1 MAELFPTP
9 PRSVV
14 VLKLSAIGDVCH
26 TLPVIRTLQS
36 AWPQTHFSWVIG
48 RSEAHLVQPLR
59 DIELIEFDKRA
70 GAGAYA
76 AVRRALRGREIDLL
90 LHMQFAWRASLI
102 AALLSARVKLGF
114 DRARALDLQWLFT
127 THRIAPAPREHA
139 MDALFGF
146 ARRLGVQR
154 REYRWDIPLPES
166 ARQYAARQIPDGT
179 PTLIISPC
187 SSHVLRNWNVA
198 GYAQVGDH
206 AVRRL
211 GMKVLICGGR
221 TPLEQRMGAQIA
233 AEMRS
238 ACTNLVGQDTL
249 LEFYATLAR
258 ARVLLTP
265 DSGPAHMATSLRVP
279 VVGLYAATNPA
290 RSGPYFS
297 RDLCVDRFDEA
308 ARRFR
313 GKPAGQLP
321 WRTKIEQPGVM
332 DLIGVEDVI
341 GKLEE
346 ALHPAAIGPP
356 PAGAPDAGDASVR

>member
-1 MAELFPTP
+1 
-9 PRSVV
+9 
-14 VLKLSAIGDVCH
+14 
-26 TLPVIRTLQS
+26 
-36 AWPQTHFSWVIG
+36 
-48 RSEAHLVQPLR
+48 
-59 DIELIEFDKRA
+59 
-70 GAGAYA
+70 
-76 AVRRALRGREIDLL
+76 
-90 LHMQFAWRASLI
+90 
-102 AALLSARVKLGF
+102 
-114 DRARALDLQWLFT
+114 
-127 THRIAPAPREHA
+127 
-139 MDALFGF
+139 
-146 ARRLGVQR
+146 
-154 REYRWDIPLPES
+154 
-166 ARQYAARQIPDGT
+166 
-179 PTLIISPC
+179 LIISPC

-221 TPLEQRMGAQIA
+221 TRLEQQMGAEIA
-233 AEMRS
+233 AEMRC

-332 DLIGVEDVI
+332 DLIGVEEVI

-346 ALHPAAIGPP
+346 AMHR
-356 PAGAPDAGDASVR
+356 PAGIAPPR